1 MDRVG
6 SDHVALG
13 SDWDGAVS
21 VPFDAANVVRLTD
34 ALLDA
39 GLDAGLDE
47 AAIRAVMGENVLRVL
62 ATALPPA

>member
-1 MDRVG
+1 VDRVG

-39 GLDAGLDE
+39 GLDG

>member
-34 ALLDA
+34 ALRDA
-39 GLDAGLDE
+39 GLDG
-47 AAIRAVMGENVLRVL
+47 AATRAVMGENVLRVL

>member
-39 GLDAGLDE
+39 GLDG

>member
-39 GLDAGLDE
+39 GLDE